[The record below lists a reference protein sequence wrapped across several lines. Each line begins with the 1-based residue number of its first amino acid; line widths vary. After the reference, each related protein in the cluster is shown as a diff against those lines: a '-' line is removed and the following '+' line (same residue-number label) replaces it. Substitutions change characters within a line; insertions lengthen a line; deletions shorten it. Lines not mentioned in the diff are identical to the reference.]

1 MKGSQLLSLIFCLFI
16 SGLCRATTAD
26 TTGMFK
32 NPLLASGPD
41 PWVVR
46 HDGAYYYMHTN
57 GHSLVMRKTKSMPAL
72 AQSSEKVI
80 WRPPA
85 KGPNARDIWAPELH
99 RLNGRWYVY
108 YTAGSSDSIHPQ
120 HTFVLENTADDPT
133 TGNWTDKGQI
143 ADPVHPEHFAIDGT
157 VFPYK
162 GRNYFIWSGHNGKD
176 VVQRLYIAPMKDP
189 WTLAAEKVEI
199 AAPQYPWEQNGI
211 NEGPEILL
219 NKKGD
224 GFLVFSACGCW
235 TENYILGIM
244 KLKPGADPMLPQSWT
259 KSPEPVLK
267 SKPENGAYA
276 PGHNGFFKSPDG
288 KEDWIIYHANSK
300 ANQGCGNQRNP
311 RIQKIS
317 WNPDGSPLFGD
328 PVKINTWIKDPSG
341 E

>member
-1 MKGSQLLSLIFCLFI
+1 MKSSQLLSLVFLLFM
-16 SGLCRATTAD
+16 SGICRATSAD

-46 HDGAYYYMHTN
+46 HNGMYYYMHTT
-57 GHSLVMRKTKSMPAL
+57 GHNLVMRKTKNMSAL
-72 AQSSEKVI
+72 AQSTETVI

-99 RLNGRWYVY
+99 RLNGKWYVY

-120 HTFVLENTADDPT
+120 HTFVLENTAEDPT
-133 TGNWTDKGQI
+133 TGSWTDKGQI
-143 ADPVHPEHFAIDGT
+143 ADPAHPEHFAIDGT
-157 VFPYK
+157 LFEHK
-162 GRNYFIWSGHNGKD
+162 GNNYFIWSGHNGKD
-176 VVQRLYIAPMKDP
+176 AVQRLYIARMKDP
-189 WTLAAEKVEI
+189 WTLASSKVEI

-211 NEGPEILL
+211 NEGPEILR
-219 NKKGD
+219 NTKGEV
-224 GFLVFSACGCW
+224 FLVFSACGCW

-244 KLKPGADPMLPQSWT
+244 KLKPGADPLQPASWI
-259 KSPEPVLK
+259 KSPEPVLQ

-300 ANQGCGNQRNP
+300 AGQGCGNLRNP
-311 RIQKIS
+311 RIQKIT
-317 WNPDGSPLFGD
+317 WNTDGTPFFGE
-328 PVKINTWIKDPSG
+328 PVKINTWITNPSG